1 LHPAAANVP
10 RVRQLL
16 IAAALLLVPA
26 AAPNAPPRAHAT
38 ATATTITVHWAARH
52 KATRYEVRYRRTGA
66 RRWLLRRAGHRTR
79 YTVSRLSPGTAYVL
93 ELRACGARR
102 CGRWSRALR
111 VATRSAAPTCSVFP
125 PDNPWNRDISH
136 DPVDPNSAAYIASI
150 GATSHLHP
158 DFGTN
163 PGYGIPYTVV
173 GAGQRRVPIHFTDYG
188 DESDPGPY
196 PIPPNAPVE
205 GAGAPGDRHVIVVQ
219 TGTCRLFELFNATRN
234 ADESWNASSG
244 AVFDLRSNRL
254 RPDGWTSAD
263 AAGLPIF
270 AGLVRYDE
278 VAAGAI
284 DHAIRFTVERTRRA
298 YIHPATHCASSS
310 TDPSLPPMGL
320 RLRLKAGFDI
330 SGFPRDDRVILTAMK
345 RYGLIVADNGSNWF
359 FTGAPDPRWSDDD
372 LDRLKAVPGS
382 AFEAVRSGAPHS
394 C

>member
-1 LHPAAANVP
+1 LHANVP
-10 RVRQLL
+10 PMRYGPWL
-16 IAAALLLVPA
+16 AATAALLLVPA
-26 AAPNAPPRAHAT
+26 AAANAPPHPKAT
-38 ATATTITVHWAARH
+38 ATASAITLHWLARRG
-52 KATRYEVRYRRTGA
+52 ATRYDVRYRRAGS
-66 RRWLLRRAGHRTR
+66 RRWRLRHLGHRTSFR
-79 YTVSRLSPGTAYVL
+79 AARLSPAAVYAFEV
-93 ELRACGARR
+93 RACGRRR

-111 VATRSAAPTCSVFP
+111 VATRAGGLGCSVFP
-125 PDNPWNRDISH
+125 HDDPWNRDVSR
-136 DPVDPNSAAYIASI
+136 DPVDPNSGAYIASI
-150 GATSHLHP
+150 GATAHLHP

-173 GAGQRRVPIHFTDYG
+173 GPAQRRVPIHFTDYG

-205 GAGAPGDRHVIVVQ
+205 GAGAAGDRHVLVVQ
-219 TGTCRLFELFNATRN
+219 SGTCRLFELYHASRN
-234 ADESWNASSG
+234 ADDSWNASSG
-244 AVFDLRSNRL
+244 AVFDLSSNRL

-284 DHAIRFTVERTRRA
+284 THAIRFTVERTQRA

-310 TDPSLPPMGL
+310 TNPSLPPMGL

-330 SGFPRDDRVILTAMK
+330 SGFPRDDQVILTAMK
-345 RYGLIVADNGSNWF
+345 RYGLMVADNGSNWF

-382 AFEAVRSGAPHS
+382 AFEVVQSGTLHR